1 MKRMTLINL
10 EVVFVFIKAC
20 NYLAICYLG
29 SNVFLIYFRYVVWL
43 GYMVLISEKGE
54 LIEKNGAPKID
65 TFSGK
70 R

>member
-1 MKRMTLINL
+1 MFR
-10 EVVFVFIKAC
+10 VFGIYNF
-20 NYLAICYLG
+20 G

>member
-10 EVVFVFIKAC
+10 QVVFVFIKAC
-20 NYLAICYLG
+20 NYLG